1 MKTCWVT
8 AKQLIGNRWTGPTW
22 TEFEILRHAAR
33 TTLMLRS
40 RIAITGAARGH
51 EVYQVPKDSAARAD
65 LWEACC
71 AAYRLAA
78 APPVPLGG

>member
-1 MKTCWVT
+1 
-8 AKQLIGNRWTGPTW
+8 
-22 TEFEILRHAAR
+22 
-33 TTLMLRS
+33 MLRS